1 MAAIEAFVSESIAQR
16 KPLPSG
22 TVTFLFTD
30 IEGST
35 ERWERHRESMRAA
48 VRKHEEV
55 MQGVLADHDGHVF
68 KTIGDAFCVSFFNVA
83 DAIAAAL
90 DAQRALTTQ
99 DWSNV
104 EGLKVRMAIHTGHT
118 EERQGDYFGP
128 AVNRVARLL
137 AIGHGG
143 QILVSGAS
151 ADLSQGELPSQ
162 AALRDL
168 GAHRLKDLTHPEQ
181 VYQLLAPSL
190 QPEFPPLRS
199 LEALPNNLPLQITSF
214 VGRELELLTV
224 SETLAKYRLVTLV
237 GAGGVGKTR
246 LALQVGADL
255 LDRYEDGV
263 WLVELAPITD
273 ASLVPSAVASIFH
286 VLEVANRTVTEALLH
301 ALKPRRALLIFDNCE
316 HVVEAAARLIDAILR
331 NCPHIRII
339 ATTRQGL
346 GIAGEAVHRVASL
359 AVPEAQKDLTAEQAM
374 QHGAIALFVE
384 RATAATESFRLTDQ
398 NASVVARLCQ
408 RLDGIALAI
417 ELAAPRLKALSVEQ
431 LENKLNE
438 RFRILTGGSRTALPR
453 QQTMRAL
460 VDWSYEL
467 LTDDE
472 KTLFRRVAVF
482 GGSWTLDAAGAICA
496 DEQLE
501 EWAILDLLQSLV
513 DKSMVVAKL
522 SGSEQRY
529 RLLESTRQYALELLE
544 KSGELEPMQ
553 TRHAAWYCQLVTKAF
568 SMYWSM
574 PTKAWVALLEPDNDN
589 LRATL
594 DWALGQKRDVELG
607 AAVAAELGD
616 YWRLATYEAE
626 GRARIEA
633 AIALSNEITSK
644 ETIAQLWIARR
655 VLLGAAAASWDQ
667 LGEIS
672 QRAFELNQE
681 LGNETGTAI
690 ALLGIAERHLR
701 QFNHDE
707 ARKHIDTALAL
718 AEKTGNRRLIA
729 SVKATM
735 ARNLHFAGQT
745 EEARRYYAEALGI
758 ARAQGDDRLRSI
770 IVGNL
775 GEVEFT
781 QGDAARALEL
791 GREASEIPGA
801 GQYIP
806 FNNIAAY
813 LLYLDRADEAR
824 LAARTAL
831 RNARDAQVS
840 GHVAVALQNLANVA
854 CVNGN
859 PKLSARLLGY
869 STKAFEHYRFTTE
882 YTEQTTNTRLRDLLQ
897 QALAADELA
906 QLLKEG
912 EGLTEDQAVEEALK
926 V

>member
-1 MAAIEAFVSESIAQR
+1 MRHIVSEVIIER

-35 ERWERHRESMRAA
+35 ERWERHRESMKTA
-48 VRKHEEV
+48 VRQHEEV
-55 MQGVLADHDGHVF
+55 IREAVATHDGYVF
-68 KTIGDAFCVSFFNVA
+68 KTIGDAFCASFFNVA

-90 DAQRALTTQ
+90 DAQRALTKE

-128 AVNRVARLL
+128 TVNRVARLL

-151 ADLSQGELPSQ
+151 ADLSQGELPPQ

-181 VYQLLAPSL
+181 VYQLVAPDL

-199 LEALPNNLPLQITSF
+199 LEALPHNLPLQITSF

-224 SETLAKYRLVTLV
+224 SETLNKYRLVTLV

-273 ASLVPSAVASIFH
+273 ASLVPSSLASIFH
-286 VLEVANRTVTEALLH
+286 VQQVENRTVTEALLH
-301 ALKPRRALLIFDNCE
+301 ALKPRRTLIIFDNCE

-359 AVPEAQKDLTAEQAM
+359 AVPVPETQKDLTAEQAM
-374 QHGAIALFVE
+374 QHGAVALFVE

-398 NASVVARLCQ
+398 NASVVARVCQ

-431 LENKLNE
+431 LETKLNE

-472 KTLFRRVAVF
+472 KTLFRRAAVF
-482 GGSWTLDAAGAICA
+482 GGSWTLDAASAICA

-501 EWAILDLLQSLV
+501 EWTILDLMQSLV

-529 RLLESTRQYALELLE
+529 RLLESTRQYAQELLE

-553 TRHAAWYCQLVTKAF
+553 TRHAAWYFQLVTKAD

-589 LRATL
+589 LRAVL
-594 DWALGQKRDVELG
+594 DWALGLKRDIELG
-607 AAVAAELGD
+607 AAMAAKLGN
-616 YWRLATYEAE
+616 YWRLTSYEAE
-626 GRARIEA
+626 GRARIDA
-633 AIALSNEITSK
+633 GVALSSEIISK
-644 ETIAQLWIARR
+644 KTIAELWLGRR
-655 VLLGAAAASWDQ
+655 MLEGASAANWER
-667 LGEIS
+667 LGEVS
-672 QRAFELNQE
+672 ERAFELCKE
-681 LGNETGTAI
+681 LGDETGMVLAG
-690 ALLGIAERHLR
+690 LGIAERHLR

-707 ARKHIDTALAL
+707 AGTHIDAALAL
-718 AEKTGNRRLIA
+718 AEKTGNRRLMA
-729 SVKATM
+729 NVKATM
-735 ARNLHFAGQT
+735 ARNLHFAGKT

-775 GEVEFT
+775 AEVEFA
-781 QGDAARALEL
+781 QGDATRALEL
-791 GREASEIPGA
+791 GREASEIVGA
-801 GQYIP
+801 SQYIP
-806 FNNIAAY
+806 FNNLAAY
-813 LLYLDRADEAR
+813 LLSLDRAEEAR
-824 LAARTAL
+824 VAARTAL
-831 RNARDAQVS
+831 RNSRDAQVR
-840 GHVAVALQNLANVA
+840 GHVAISIQNLAYVA
-854 CVNGN
+854 SVKGD
-859 PKLSARLLGY
+859 PRLSARLLGY
-869 STKAFEHYRFTTE
+869 ATKALERHEFTSE
-882 YTEQTTNTRLRDLLQ
+882 YTEQTTNDRLRERLR
-897 QALAADELA
+897 QALNADELA
-906 QLLKEG
+906 QLFKDG
-912 EGLTEDQAVEEALK
+912 EGLTEDQAVEEAQK
-926 V
+926 I